1 MSESVDENA
10 AAWALRH
17 PLDAAGHAELEA
29 WLAVDPRREGALL
42 RAMAALSVIE
52 DAVEGVP
59 QTQAGEEN
67 PHAASPSPGSDPFS
81 RPTRRRM
88 LIGAGSGIAAS
99 AAGLVV
105 WSQLVGERV
114 TTAQGE
120 IRRLPLA
127 DGSVATINTDSA
139 LRVVFAKN
147 SRQVALDK
155 GQAWFQVVKDIKRP
169 FIVDAGIAQVRAVGT
184 AFSVHRGEE
193 GVQVSVTEGI
203 VAVWPSRATGAM
215 SILEAGQFAHFRAD
229 AQQPETGT
237 APAEIERAL
246 AWRSGQIALENETL
260 GYAVAQFNRY
270 NHRKLVV
277 SDADLEAER
286 LIGLFNIDRP
296 EDFAAT
302 LEASLNV
309 DVKVSPSEIRLSR
322 RKSRSH

>member
-1 MSESVDENA
+1 MSESIEQAA

-17 PLDAAGHAELEA
+17 PLDEAGRAELDT
-29 WLAVDPRREGALL
+29 WLAADPKRQGALL
-42 RAMAALSVIE
+42 RAMAALSLIE
-52 DAVEGVP
+52 DGVE
-59 QTQAGEEN
+59 QGERTPSQEVR
-67 PHAASPSPGSDPFS
+67 HSPSAVDMPAHHPS
-81 RPTRRRM
+81 RRRM
-88 LIGAGSGIAAS
+88 LITAGTGIAAS
-99 AAGLVV
+99 AVGLLA
-105 WSQLVGERV
+105 WPYLAGERV

-139 LRVVFAKN
+139 LRVVFADN
-147 SRQVALDK
+147 SRQIALDR

-184 AFSVHRGEE
+184 AFSVDRTGE
-193 GVQVSVTEGI
+193 GVQVTVTDGV
-203 VAVWPSRATGAM
+203 VAVWPSKATGAM
-215 SILEAGQFAHFRAD
+215 TILEAGQFANFRAD

-246 AWRSGQIALENETL
+246 AWRSGHISLENETL

-277 SDADLEAER
+277 GDPDLEAER

-309 DVKVSPSEIRLSR
+309 DVTVFSKEIHLSR
-322 RKSRSH
+322 RKSSSR

>member
-1 MSESVDENA
+1 MQESVEQA

-17 PLDAAGHAELEA
+17 PLDEAGRAELDA
-29 WLAVDPRREGALL
+29 WLAADPKREGALL
-42 RAMAALSVIE
+42 RAMATLSVIE
-52 DAVEGVP
+52 DGVEREAG
-59 QTQAGEEN
+59 QQAL
-67 PHAASPSPGSDPFS
+67 AAQSPPAHHPS
-81 RPTRRRM
+81 RRRM

-99 AAGLVV
+99 VTGLLA
-105 WSQLVGERV
+105 WPYLTGERV

-139 LRVVFAKN
+139 MRVVFAEN
-147 SRQVALDK
+147 SRQIALDR

-184 AFSVHRGEE
+184 AFSVDRTAE
-193 GVQVSVTEGI
+193 GVQVTVTDGT
-203 VAVWPSRATGAM
+203 VAVWPSKATGAM
-215 SILEAGQFAHFRAD
+215 TILEAGQFANFRAD

-246 AWRSGQIALENETL
+246 AWRSGQISLENETL

-277 SDADLEAER
+277 GDPDLEAER

-302 LEASLNV
+302 LEASLSV
-309 DVKVSPSEIRLSR
+309 DVTVFPKEIHLSR
-322 RKSRSH
+322 RKSSSR

>member
-1 MSESVDENA
+1 MQESIEQAA

-17 PLDAAGHAELEA
+17 PLDEAGRVELEG
-29 WLAVDPRREGALL
+29 WLAADPRREGALL

-52 DAVEGVP
+52 GAVE
-59 QTQAGEEN
+59 QAHGRDKDESRY
-67 PHAASPSPGSDPFS
+67 PSSPAIPTIPIPW
-81 RPTRRRM
+81 PTRRRM

-99 AAGLVV
+99 AVGLLA
-105 WSQLVGERV
+105 WPYLAGERV

-139 LRVVFAKN
+139 LRVVFAEN
-147 SRQVALDK
+147 SRQIALDR

-184 AFSVHRGEE
+184 AFSVHRTGD
-193 GVQVSVTEGI
+193 GVQVTVTDGV
-203 VAVWPSRATGAM
+203 VAVWPSKATGAM
-215 SILEAGQFAHFRAD
+215 AILEAGQFANFRAD

-237 APAEIERAL
+237 APAEIERSL
-246 AWRSGQIALENETL
+246 AWRSGQISLENETL

-270 NHRKLVV
+270 NHRKLIVG
-277 SDADLEAER
+277 DADLEAER

-309 DVKVSPSEIRLSR
+309 DVKVSPTEIHLSR
-322 RKSRSH
+322 RNSSSR